1 MSGADKTSSVVTRE
15 ECEVKLPAVLP
26 FRRDMLKE
34 PDQTDNIDLKK
45 KQTNRPLIGGKIPGL
60 SSKIEI
66 KMFSLSLTLELLAR
80 MTFVT

>member
-15 ECEVKLPAVLP
+15 KCEVKLPAVLP

-45 KQTNRPLIGGKIPGL
+45 KKKPIDL
-60 SSKIEI
+60 
-66 KMFSLSLTLELLAR
+66 
-80 MTFVT
+80 

>member
-15 ECEVKLPAVLP
+15 KCEVKLPAVLL

-45 KQTNRPLIGGKIPGL
+45 KPNRPLIGGKIPGL

-66 KMFSLSLTLELLAR
+66 EMFSLSLTLELLAR